1 MGRGRPELAT
11 DVRSWPTSTPYV
23 LFYVVVEKSITVLRV
38 LHHARDP
45 LHNSGGTVIRGSGWA
60 ARRLFAANSP
70 AIGKKNNAA
79 DRPSPRYH
87 RPQGVMQR
95 VPMDVRQFGFDQ

>member
-1 MGRGRPELAT
+1 MLSVT
-11 DVRSWPTSTPYV
+11 
-23 LFYVVVEKSITVLRV
+23 SITRGAKGQSCNHTFSVFLK
-38 LHHARDP
+38 DP
-45 LHNSGGTVIRGSGWA
+45 LHNSGGTVVRGSGWA

-79 DRPSPRYH
+79 DRSSPRSH

-95 VPMDVRQFGFDQ
+95 VLKGLRATKTVAASSYIV